1 MAIKENRQF
10 RYHKNKNLCGSRAFM
25 KKVKRQLMKCEKIFA
40 NNVSGKRFYQKLI
53 NNYFNST
60 TKRQSD

>member
-10 RYHKNKNLCGSRAFM
+10 GYHKNKNLCGSRAFM

-40 NNVSGKRFYQKLI
+40 NVSGKRFYQELI

-60 TKRQSD
+60 TKKSD